1 MKVRITATPSE
12 HELDGVRL
20 DNLRAGSTRDVSA
33 TIGAWLITQG
43 YAEPEMRRAPQE
55 DLNFS
60 GVKQNRAA
68 ASDTPRRRS
77 TDR

>member
-1 MKVRITATPSE
+1 VKVRITATPIE

-20 DNLRAGSTRDVSA
+20 DNLRAGSTREVSPSIA
-33 TIGAWLITQG
+33 AWLITQG
-43 YAEPEMRRAPQE
+43 YAEPEMRRGPQE
-55 DLNFS
+55 NYFS
-60 GVKQNRAA
+60 GVRRRAS